1 MAARF
6 PAAAQWEGYD
16 TLTARL
22 LREHPGT
29 DIVSLGPLTAFA
41 ALFDRDFG
49 GYGGAAL
56 LKEYAGTLYVMAGR
70 FDSPEPEWNVAQDV
84 AAARR
89 FVKEA
94 ANDIVFLPFETGVG
108 IFTGRPFKTDKDNP
122 CRACFTEFFGGEPD
136 PFVRSSWDPLTAYV
150 AAFGTDGF
158 DVSPP
163 GTVTVSETGVTAFA
177 PGADGKHRYI
187 SRCKDG
193 GLAEARVDALL
204 LP

>member
-1 MAARF
+1 MPRVF
-6 PAAAQWEGYD
+6 H
-16 TLTARL
+16 RIF
-22 LREHPGT
+22 R
-29 DIVSLGPLTAFA
+29 
-41 ALFDRDFG
+41 R
-49 GYGGAAL
+49 GA
-56 LKEYAGTLYVMAGR
+56 
-70 FDSPEPEWNVAQDV
+70 
-84 AAARR
+84 
-89 FVKEA
+89 
-94 ANDIVFLPFETGVG
+94 
-108 IFTGRPFKTDKDNP
+108 
-122 CRACFTEFFGGEPD
+122 D